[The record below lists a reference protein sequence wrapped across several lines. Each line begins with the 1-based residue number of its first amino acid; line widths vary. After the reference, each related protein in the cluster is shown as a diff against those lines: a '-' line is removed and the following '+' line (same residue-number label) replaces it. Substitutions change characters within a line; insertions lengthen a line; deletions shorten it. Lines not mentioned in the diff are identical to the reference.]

1 MAISL
6 NKTVVIIVGPTAV
19 GKTAIAI
26 ELAKHFN
33 TDIISADSRQCFK
46 ELKIGVAR
54 PSEKELKEVK
64 HYFIASHSIHDE
76 MNAAVFEKFA
86 LKIIDEIFITHDIAV
101 MAGGTGLYIKAFCEG
116 LHDIPNVD
124 PEIRKKIISSYSR
137 NGLEWL
143 QNEVK
148 EKDSEFYQKG
158 EMKNPQRLMR
168 ALVVKESTGNSILSY
183 RKGESVKRDFNIVK
197 IGLALPKDELH
208 RNINSR
214 VDTMMN
220 NGLLDEVKSLIPFKN
235 LNALH
240 TVGYSELFEYL
251 DHRIS
256 LDEAIERIKK
266 NTRQYAKR
274 QLTWFRKDKTIQWF
288 SPKQKEMLESY
299 AEKKCFLK

>member
-220 NGLLDEVKSLIPFKN
+220 NGLLDEVKSLISFKN

>member
-1 MAISL
+1 M
-6 NKTVVIIVGPTAV
+6 
-19 GKTAIAI
+19 
-26 ELAKHFN
+26 
-33 TDIISADSRQCFK
+33 
-46 ELKIGVAR
+46 
-54 PSEKELKEVK
+54 
-64 HYFIASHSIHDE
+64 
-76 MNAAVFEKFA
+76 
-86 LKIIDEIFITHDIAV
+86 
-101 MAGGTGLYIKAFCEG
+101 
-116 LHDIPNVD
+116 D